1 MLIDSVLGDDIDLKG
16 NIVVFVWYCF
26 KILDD
31 VHVRSKE
38 QIKHNYNTITHR
50 FTHTYVTGEKL
61 WLDRGS
67 NPGPFADRANTL
79 PLSYR
84 ATRSYHQQFSIWN
97 LPRLHVYNIKRV
109 RLIVDHNLHS

>member
-1 MLIDSVLGDDIDLKG
+1 MLIDSMLGDDIDLKG
-16 NIVVFVWYCF
+16 NIVFFVWYCF
-26 KILDD
+26 KMLDD

-38 QIKHNYNTITHR
+38 QIKHNYNTNTHR
-50 FTHTYVTGEKL
+50 FTYTYVTAEKL

-84 ATRSYHQQFSIWN
+84 TTRSYHQPFSTWN
-97 LPRLHVYNIKRV
+97 LPRLHIFNWITPIK
-109 RLIVDHNLHS
+109 H